1 MKKIGFIGIGIMGKS
16 MARNL
21 MKAGY
26 ELHVFA
32 RDKAKAEDLIAE
44 GALFHDTIKSC
55 VAGCEAVITIVGFPK
70 DVEEVYFDAGNI
82 LDSAAPGAA
91 GSAQLNAFGGKI
103 VCGDYRP
110 GFYIKHFI
118 KDMTL
123 AKSEAEGEGL
133 HLDMLS
139 QVLANYEALAAEDG
153 ANGEL
158 GTQGLIKYY
167 QK

>member
-55 VAGCEAVITIVGFPK
+55 VAGCEAVITRLVG
-70 DVEEVYFDAGNI
+70 
-82 LDSAAPGAA
+82 S
-91 GSAQLNAFGGKI
+91 
-103 VCGDYRP
+103 
-110 GFYIKHFI
+110 
-118 KDMTL
+118 DMCIRDRFWTV
-123 AKSEAEGEGL
+123 
-133 HLDMLS
+133 
-139 QVLANYEALAAEDG
+139 Q
-153 ANGEL
+153 
-158 GTQGLIKYY
+158 TQAHI
-167 QK
+167 